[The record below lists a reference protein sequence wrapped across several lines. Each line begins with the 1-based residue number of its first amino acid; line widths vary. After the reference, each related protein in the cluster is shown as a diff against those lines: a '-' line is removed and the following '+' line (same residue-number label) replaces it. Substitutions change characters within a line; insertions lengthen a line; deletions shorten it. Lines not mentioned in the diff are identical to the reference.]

1 MLSSL
6 VRLGHFLSVTHV
18 FQQRHLVLLWFSQL
32 LSAIGDHLYEIAVVW
47 LAVQLVASEAGFVLS
62 AGALSRLVLGLLG
75 GVYADRWD
83 RRKTML
89 TVDLMRCGVVLTLP
103 IASLL
108 GPISMWHL
116 AAATTA
122 LGGLSALFDPA
133 LQASLP
139 TVIENTHTLQ
149 VMNGL
154 MDVTRRLAR
163 IFGPGLAGVLVALMP
178 IPQLFTVDALTFGVS
193 AYALVSLRQ
202 HFPRHPRAASSPA
215 RRPNQVFS
223 DLFGA
228 VQLTMAHHPFLWSLI
243 GNSLTAL
250 TWSAVFTVGLALYVH
265 AAFDASVGAYG
276 WIVAAYGVGNVLSN
290 IVISNLRI
298 QRRALV
304 YFLGKIVV
312 GVGFLSL
319 ACAATLPVA
328 LLSAGVAAIGGP
340 MGDVPL
346 LITIQRDFPAHHV
359 GKIYSLRL
367 MLSGIGSSLGL
378 LLAAPVFARW
388 SPRMGIVLLA
398 LATIAVG
405 GVGALRWYGSQERVP
420 SSRSRGSS

>member
-1 MLSSL
+1 MLNSL
-6 VRLGHFLSVTHV
+6 VRLGHSLSVTHV
-18 FQQRHLVLLWFSQL
+18 FRQRHLALLWFSQL
-32 LSAIGDHLYEIAVVW
+32 LSAVGDQLYEIAVVW
-47 LAVQLVASEAGFVLS
+47 LAVQLVSSEAGFVLS
-62 AGALSRLVLGLLG
+62 AGALSRLVLGLVG

-103 IASLL
+103 MALLL
-108 GPISMWHL
+108 GPLSIWHL

-139 TVIENTHTLQ
+139 TVVENTHTLQ
-149 VMNGL
+149 AMNGL
-154 MDVTRRLAR
+154 MDATRRLAR

-202 HFPRHPRAASSPA
+202 HFPRHARATCSPF
-215 RRPNQVFS
+215 RRSNPVFS

-228 VQLTMAHHPFLWSLI
+228 VQLTMAHHPFLWSVI

-250 TWSAVFTVGLALYVH
+250 TWSAVFTVGLALFVH
-265 AAFDASVGAYG
+265 AAFDASVEAYG

-290 IVISNLRI
+290 LVISNLRI
-298 QRRALV
+298 QRRALM

-312 GVGFLSL
+312 GAGFLSL
-319 ACAATLPVA
+319 AYASTLPVA
-328 LLSAGVAAIGGP
+328 MLSAGVAAIGGP

-359 GKIYSLRL
+359 GKIYSLR
-367 MLSGIGSSLGL
+367 MMVSGIGSSLGL
-378 LLAAPVFARW
+378 MLAAPVFARW
-388 SPRMGIVLLA
+388 SPRTGIALLA
-398 LATIAVG
+398 LATMAVG
-405 GVGALRWYGSQERVP
+405 VAGALRWCGSQERVP
-420 SSRSRGSS
+420 SQ

>member
-1 MLSSL
+1 MLNSL
-6 VRLGHFLSVTHV
+6 VRLGHSLSVTHV
-18 FQQRHLVLLWFSQL
+18 FRQRHLVLLWFSQL

-62 AGALSRLVLGLLG
+62 AGALSRLVLGVLG

-108 GPISMWHL
+108 GPISVWHL

-139 TVIENTHTLQ
+139 TVVENTHTLQ
-149 VMNGL
+149 AMNGL
-154 MDVTRRLAR
+154 MDATRRLAR

-202 HFPRHPRAASSPA
+202 HFPRPPRAACPPF
-215 RRPNQVFS
+215 RRSHHVFG

-228 VQLTMAHHPFLWSLI
+228 VQLTMAHRPFLWSVI
-243 GNSLTAL
+243 GNGLTAL
-250 TWSAVFTVGLALYVH
+250 TWSAVFTVGLALYVR
-265 AAFDASVGAYG
+265 ATFDASVGAYG

-290 IVISNLRI
+290 MVISHLRI
-298 QRRALV
+298 QRRALM

-312 GVGFLSL
+312 GAGFLSL
-319 ACAATLPVA
+319 AYASTLPVA

-346 LITIQRDFPAHHV
+346 LITIQRDFPGHHV

-367 MLSGIGSSLGL
+367 MLSGMVSSLGL
-378 LLAAPVFARW
+378 LLAAPVFEIW
-388 SPRMGIVLLA
+388 SPRAGIALLA
-398 LATIAVG
+398 LATMAVG
-405 GVGALRWYGSQERVP
+405 VVGALRWCGSQERTP
-420 SSRSRGSS
+420 WPQKRG

>member
-1 MLSSL
+1 M
-6 VRLGHFLSVTHV
+6 THV
-18 FQQRHLVLLWFSQL
+18 FRQCHLVLLWFSQL
-32 LSAIGDHLYEIAVVW
+32 LSAIGDQLYEIAVVW

-62 AGALSRLVLGLLG
+62 AGAWSRLVLRVLG

-83 RRKTML
+83 RRKTMFA
-89 TVDLMRCGVVLTLP
+89 VDLMRCGVVLTLP
-103 IASLL
+103 MASLL
-108 GPISMWHL
+108 GPLSIWHL
-116 AAATTA
+116 AAATA
-122 LGGLSALFDPA
+122 AIGNLSALFDPA
-133 LQASLP
+133 LQAGLP
-139 TVIENTHTLQ
+139 TVIEHTHTLQ
-149 VMNGL
+149 AMNGL
-154 MDVTRRLAR
+154 MDATRRLAR
-163 IFGPGLAGVLVALMP
+163 ICGPGLAGGLAAQMP

-193 AYALVSLRQ
+193 ASALVSLRQ
-202 HFPRHPRAASSPA
+202 HFPRHPRATCSPF
-215 RRPNQVFS
+215 RRSNHVFS
-223 DLFGA
+223 DLFVA
-228 VQLTMAHHPFLWSLI
+228 VQLTIAHHPFLWSVI

-250 TWSAVFTVGLALYVH
+250 TWSAVVTVGLVLYVH

-290 IVISNLRI
+290 MVISHLRI
-298 QRRALV
+298 QRRALI

-312 GVGFLSL
+312 GAGFLSL
-319 ACAATLPVA
+319 AYASTLPVA

-388 SPRMGIVLLA
+388 SPRTGIALLA
-398 LATIAVG
+398 LATMAVG
-405 GVGALRWYGSQERVP
+405 GVDALRWYGSQARVP
-420 SSRSRGSS
+420 WPQKRR

>member
-1 MLSSL
+1 MLNSL
-6 VRLGHFLSVTHV
+6 VRLGHALSVTHV
-18 FQQRHLVLLWFSQL
+18 FRQRHLVQLWFSQL

-108 GPISMWHL
+108 GPISIWHL

-122 LGGLSALFDPA
+122 LGGLSSLFDPA

-139 TVIENTHTLQ
+139 TVVENTHTLQ
-149 VMNGL
+149 AMNGL
-154 MDVTRRLAR
+154 MDATRRLAR

-202 HFPRHPRAASSPA
+202 HFPRHPGAACSPF
-215 RRPNQVFS
+215 RRSNHMFS

-228 VQLTMAHHPFLWSLI
+228 VQLTIAHHPFLWSLI

-250 TWSAVFTVGLALYVH
+250 TWSAVFTVGLALFVH
-265 AAFDASVGAYG
+265 AAFDASIGAYG

-290 IVISNLRI
+290 MVISNLRI
-298 QRRALV
+298 QRRALM

-312 GVGFLSL
+312 GAGFLSL
-319 ACAATLPVA
+319 AYASTLPVA
-328 LLSAGVAAIGGP
+328 LLSAGFAAIGGP

-359 GKIYSLRL
+359 GKIYSMRM

-378 LLAAPVFARW
+378 LLAAPVFEIWR
-388 SPRMGIVLLA
+388 PRTGIALLA
-398 LATIAVG
+398 LATVAVG
-405 GVGALRWYGSQERVP
+405 VVGALRWCGSQERVP
-420 SSRSRGSS
+420 SQQKQG